1 MYAVI
6 NPLILLV
13 SPLDAVLYTLT
24 LPHHTKG
31 HNMTT
36 PHENEYLAAIAGL
49 HEQTVSPVFWHG
61 YAQGDRIAYRLHGS
75 SPSSSSAGR
84 VCGDA
89 GPDRVWVNNEQTNR
103 PEVVDVRPWPEGNLL
118 PF

>member
-1 MYAVI
+1 MYASLT
-6 NPLILLV
+6 PLILLV
-13 SPLDAVLYTLT
+13 YPVDAVLSLCT

-31 HNMTT
+31 HDMTT